1 MSNTYFDD
9 QQEIGPLELK
19 LLRELL
25 ADMLRDRYR
34 RSSAADELALAKEL
48 VALFEAGFRTRE
60 ELKAM
65 TAESI
70 VRLCPEKF

>member
-19 LLRELL
+19 LLREIL
-25 ADMLRDRYR
+25 ADMLRNRYR
-34 RSSAADELALAKEL
+34 GSSAADELALAKEL
-48 VALFEAGFRTRE
+48 VALYKSGFRTEE

-70 VRLCPEKF
+70 LRLRPDGF